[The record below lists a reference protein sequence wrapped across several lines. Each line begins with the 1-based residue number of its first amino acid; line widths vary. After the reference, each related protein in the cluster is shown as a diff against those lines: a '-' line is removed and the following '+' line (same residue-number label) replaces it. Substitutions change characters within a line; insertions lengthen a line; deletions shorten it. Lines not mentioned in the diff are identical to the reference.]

1 MFRVLSIDP
10 GNDAGW
16 SFWEDGRVVAC
27 GLGRAM
33 SQRATPDLILVEL
46 PMVYPDRKVPPRD
59 LIVLSLTAGRHV
71 ERVRTIEHIRNGGA
85 ASLITALAVF
95 PRTWKGTLDK
105 DMMVRRIQTMVGPMN
120 HAKVVADMDAQGI
133 PAGKRHNV
141 WDGVGLGH
149 WAIVQAM
156 TGAKLGKDP
165 VTSVTHMADYVFM
178 DL

>member
-10 GNDAGW
+10 GNDCGW
-16 SFWEDGRVVAC
+16 CFWEDGRVVAC
-27 GLGRAM
+27 GLGRAV

-71 ERVRTIEHIRNGGA
+71 ERVRTIEAIRNGHG
-85 ASLITALAVF
+85 SCLIPALAVF
-95 PRTWKGTLDK
+95 PRTWKGTLGK
-105 DMMVRRIQTMVGPMN
+105 EMMVRRIQVMVGPLNNQRVVEEMN
-120 HAKVVADMDAQGI
+120 AQNV

-165 VTSVTHMADYVFM
+165 VTSIRHLADYVFM